1 MEILFCNIPLAAAL
15 GTIFFGV
22 FMSFLSLVQDYRQ
35 QKKEIANLKEDN
47 LTLARR
53 NQALRELLQKQT
65 EQLLQK

>member
-1 MEILFCNIPLAAAL
+1 MEIFFYLFAFGGFAGVAL
-15 GTIFFGV
+15 YAIFLGA
-22 FMSFLSLVQDYRQ
+22 LWLIDRDRE
-35 QKKEIANLKEDN
+35 QKKDIANLEEDN

>member
-1 MEILFCNIPLAAAL
+1 MEIIFCYIPLAAVLA
-15 GTIFFGV
+15 TMFVGV
-22 FMSFLSLVQDYRQ
+22 FMSFLSLVHDHQQ
-35 QKKEIANLKEDN
+35 QKKDIANLEEDN